1 MNMNQLRSL
10 AKGRNLRGY
19 SKLRKADLINF
30 LHENEPSPPLAKDE
44 LPIEQPQ
51 NDKTNTLTK
60 RQLKRRRNKASKLS
74 KKSKN
79 LRIEIDDLK
88 SQKDDLEDKISK
100 ASSSTSARFKRNK
113 VRSMKREATKIT
125 ERIREQTDKLRTIDA
140 NPIQQSS
147 QPLKMNKR
155 IKKKIEDLN
164 REEEELRVRLR
175 GM

>member
-1 MNMNQLRSL
+1 MNMNQLHSL

-30 LHENEPSPPLAKDE
+30 LCENEPSPPPAKDE

-60 RQLKRRRNKASKLS
+60 CQLKRRRNKASKLS

-88 SQKDDLEDKISK
+88 SQKDD
-100 ASSSTSARFKRNK
+100 
-113 VRSMKREATKIT
+113 
-125 ERIREQTDKLRTIDA
+125 
-140 NPIQQSS
+140 
-147 QPLKMNKR
+147 
-155 IKKKIEDLN
+155 IEDI
-164 REEEELRVRLR
+164 R
-175 GM
+175 